1 MLVATLV
8 YSLFTPKALVVL
20 IPGNGIAESSVAHR
34 FNTHQ
39 MQVPL
44 RQMQEMVQN
53 STGSPM
59 KSVDVTMC
67 LIPTIN
73 SGSY

>member
-1 MLVATLV
+1 MLAATHY
-8 YSLFTPKALVVL
+8 YSLSTPKALVVL
-20 IPGNGIAESSVAHR
+20 IPGNEIAEFFVAHR

-39 MQVPL
+39 MHVPL
-44 RQMQEMVQN
+44 RSIKEMDQ
-53 STGSPM
+53 SCTGSSM

-67 LIPTIN
+67 LIPTIS

>member
-1 MLVATLV
+1 MLAANLV
-8 YSLFTPKALVVL
+8 YSLSTPKALVVL
-20 IPGNGIAESSVAHR
+20 KPGNGIAESSVAHR

-44 RQMQEMVQN
+44 RIMQEMVQ
-53 STGSPM
+53 SFTGSST
-59 KSVDVTMC
+59 KSVDITMC
-67 LIPTIN
+67 LIPTIS